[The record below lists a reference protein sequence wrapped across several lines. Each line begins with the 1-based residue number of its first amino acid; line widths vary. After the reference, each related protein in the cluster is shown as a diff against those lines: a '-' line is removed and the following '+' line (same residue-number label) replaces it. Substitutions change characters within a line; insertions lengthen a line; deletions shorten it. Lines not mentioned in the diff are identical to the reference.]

1 MIRRIGVLLAIAVL
15 FLPGCKE
22 EKAKVELSPVE
33 RELLLAK
40 ADEKIGI
47 VITENR
53 PALFAGMVVFDS
65 DAFLSQSRMLDKANL
80 SVLNMFG
87 NAAIVLLNSPDI
99 LPLLKEPSV
108 KKVYYLCRQG
118 ALVRL
123 DPSFEMDVMRR
134 FGERKEGEPVS
145 FAIRFHAA
153 PDEKDAALLD
163 AAGFAVRSRIGN
175 VWTITGLLR
184 DLPRLLETDRINL
197 YENASNGGIR

>member
-1 MIRRIGVLLAIAVL
+1 MIRRIGALLAIAVL

-87 NAAIVLLNSPDI
+87 NAAILLLNSPDI
-99 LPLLKEPSV
+99 PPLLKERSV
-108 KKVYYLCRQG
+108 KKIYYLCRQG

-134 FGERKEGEPVS
+134 FGEGKEDEKID
-145 FAIRFHAA
+145 FLIRFRDP
-153 PDEKDAALLD
+153 PDDKDDKLVE
-163 AAGFAVRSRIGN
+163 AAGFSVQAR
-175 VWTITGLLR
+175 TGLVWVVTGTLR
-184 DLPRLLETDRINL
+184 HLPRLLESDRINY
-197 YENASNGGIR
+197 YEPASKARTK